1 MSSKSILILG
11 AGLMQKPAIDSA
23 KSLGLKVFVIDANPD
38 AVCVPLADVF
48 KKIDLKAKEEI
59 AEYAIEL
66 KEKENLVSIFTAG
79 TDFSASVS
87 YASEKAGLLSH
98 SYQAALNAS
107 DKTLMRSCFDSE
119 NVPSPRFIKIHRNQ
133 ICEVL
138 SPELVSKIT
147 YPCVVKPVDNMGAR
161 GCRMI
166 REKNELLFSV
176 EEAIKNSRS
185 GNCILEE
192 YMCGPEFSIDALVYD
207 GTMTITGFADRHI
220 FYPPYFI
227 EMGHTM
233 PTTVSQDKYYEL
245 VKAFSDGV
253 HALGLTRGAAKA
265 DIKYTENGPMIGE
278 IAARL
283 SGGYMSGW
291 TYPYSSDF
299 NLTKAAIQIA
309 CGDCPD
315 ELEKSRHALPLDAK
329 FKLFQIDSIKVSAER
344 AWISIPGIVK
354 KVHGLDQKYND
365 EIVKNILPRAK
376 EGDKVSFPRNNVE
389 KCGNVIS
396 IAENHDIAVSACE
409 DVIKNI
415 VLELESDNK
424 ETDMF
429 LQGKSH
435 NYEKDFP
442 PLAYNIPEAVI
453 DELED
458 ELAQKEFIIPEDM
471 SVKNF
476 IPACLNKPEILLL
489 KDWNYITL
497 ESCLEKFDE
506 LKPQNKKFSYSRFWL
521 YLIHGGIQGALYAAE

>member
-48 KKIDLKAKEEI
+48 KKIDLKDREGI

-66 KEKENLVSIFTAG
+66 KEKEYLVSIFTAG
-79 TDFSASVS
+79 TDFSASVA
-87 YASEKAGLLSH
+87 YASEKAQLLSH
-98 SYQAALNAS
+98 SFQASVNAS
-107 DKTLMRSCFDSE
+107 DKTLMRTCFDAE
-119 NVPSPRFIKIHRNQ
+119 NVPSPKFIKIHRNQ
-133 ICEVL
+133 IVDVL
-138 SPELVSKIT
+138 TPEFVSKIT

-166 REKNELLFSV
+166 REKSELLFSV

-220 FYPPYFI
+220 YYPPYFI

-233 PTTVSQDKYYEL
+233 PTSISQDKYYEL
-245 VKAFSDGV
+245 IKAFSDGV

-291 TYPYSSDF
+291 TFPYSSDL

-309 CGDCPD
+309 CGDAPD
-315 ELEKSRHALPLDAK
+315 ELEAKRRALPLDAK
-329 FKLFQIDSIKVSAER
+329 FKLFQVDSNKVSAER
-344 AWISIPGIVK
+344 AWISIPGVVK
-354 KVHGLDQKYND
+354 KVHGLNEKYSDNV
-365 EIVKNILPRAK
+365 IRNILPRATV
-376 EGDKVSFPRNNVE
+376 GDKVSFPRNNVE

-396 IAENHDIAVSACE
+396 VSENRDVAVNACE
-409 DVIKNI
+409 ELIQNI
-415 VLELESDNK
+415 ILELEQDNK
-424 ETDMF
+424 ETEAF
-429 LQGKSH
+429 LQGKNHS
-435 NYEKDFP
+435 YEKDFP
-442 PLAYNIPEAVI
+442 PLAYNISDSLLDKLEI
-453 DELED
+453 ELDEKD
-458 ELAQKEFIIPEDM
+458 FIIPDDM

-476 IPACLNKPEILLL
+476 IPHCLNNEEVLSLI
-489 KDWNYITL
+489 DWNYISL
-497 ESCLEKFDE
+497 QACLEKFDK
-506 LKPQNKKFSYSRFWL
+506 LRNRTKKYSYRKFWL

>member
-1 MSSKSILILG
+1 MSSRSILILG
-11 AGLMQKPAIDSA
+11 AGLMQKPAIESA
-23 KSLGLKVFVIDANPD
+23 KSLGLKVFVIDANPH

-59 AEYAIEL
+59 AQYAIEL
-66 KEKENLVSIFTAG
+66 KEKENLASIFTAG

-98 SYQAALNAS
+98 SYKAALNAS
-107 DKTLMRSCFDSE
+107 DKTLMRTCFDAE
-119 NVPSPRFIKIHRNQ
+119 NVPSPKFIKIHRNQ
-133 ICEVL
+133 IVDIL
-138 SPELVSKIT
+138 TPEFVSKIT

-185 GNCILEE
+185 GTCILEE
-192 YMCGPEFSIDALVYD
+192 YICGPEFSIDALVYN

-220 FYPPYFI
+220 YYPPYFI

-233 PTTVSQDKYYEL
+233 PTEISKEKYYEL

-253 HALGLTRGAAKA
+253 HALGLTRGSAKA

-291 TYPYSSDF
+291 TYPYSSGL
-299 NLTKAAIQIA
+299 NLTECAIQIA
-309 CGDCPD
+309 CGDIPE
-315 ELEKSRHALPLDAK
+315 ELEQKRHALPLNAK
-329 FKLFQIDSIKVSAER
+329 FKIFQVDSTKVSAER

-354 KVHGLDQKYND
+354 KVNGLNEKYND
-365 EIVKNILPRAK
+365 DVIRNIFPRVKA
-376 EGDKVSFPRNNVE
+376 GDKVTFPRNNVE

-396 IAENHDIAVSACE
+396 VSDNREIAVNTCE
-409 DVIKNI
+409 QLIQNI
-415 VLELESDNK
+415 VIELESGNQ
-424 ETDMF
+424 ETEAF
-429 LQGKSH
+429 LLGKNH
-435 NYEKDFP
+435 HYEKDFP
-442 PLAYNIPEAVI
+442 PLAYNISEEILGKLEV
-453 DELED
+453 ELEEKD
-458 ELAQKEFIIPEDM
+458 FKIPDDM

-476 IPACLNKPEILLL
+476 IPQCLNNEETLSLN
-489 KDWNYITL
+489 DWNHISMKT
-497 ESCLEKFDE
+497 CLEKFDQ
-506 LKPQNKKFSYSRFWL
+506 LRDKTKKYSYRKFWY

>member
-38 AVCVPLADVF
+38 ALCVHLADVY
-48 KKIDLKAKEEI
+48 KQIDLKDRDKI
-59 AEYAIEL
+59 AEYAVEL

-79 TDFSASVS
+79 TDFSANVA

-98 SYQAALNAS
+98 SYEAALNAS
-107 DKTLMRSCFDSE
+107 DKTLMRSCFDKAKVS
-119 NVPSPRFIKIHRNQ
+119 SPKFIKIERNR
-133 ICEVL
+133 ICEIL
-138 SPELVSKIT
+138 TPEYVSKIT

-166 REKNELLFSV
+166 RDKSELLFSV
-176 EEAIKNSRS
+176 EEAIKYSRS

-220 FYPPYFI
+220 YYPPYFI

-233 PTTVSQDKYYEL
+233 PTVISNDKYMEL
-245 VKAFSDGV
+245 VKTFADGV

-291 TYPYSSDF
+291 TYPYSSDL
-299 NLTKAAIQIA
+299 NLTKAAIQIS
-309 CGDCPD
+309 CGLTPD
-315 ELEKSRHALPLDAK
+315 ELEANRHGLPVDGH
-329 FKLFQIDSIKVSAER
+329 FKLYQADSKNVSAER

-354 KVHGLDQKYND
+354 KVHGLDAENTEY
-365 EIVKNILPRAK
+365 VKHIFPRAK
-376 EGDKVSFPRNNVE
+376 EGDKVCFPRNNVE

-396 IAENHDIAVSACE
+396 VADTRERAVSACE
-409 DVIKNI
+409 KVISGI
-415 VLELESDNK
+415 ILELEKNNP
-424 ETDMF
+424 ETESF
-429 LQGKSH
+429 LMG
-435 NYEKDFP
+435 NNLFNEKDFP
-442 PLAYNIPEAVI
+442 PYAFNLSNSVI
-453 DELED
+453 EEMY
-458 ELAQKEFIIPEDM
+458 EEVAQKDFMMPANIG
-471 SVKNF
+471 VKNF
-476 IPACLNKPEILLL
+476 IPECLNKPEILSV
-489 KDWNYITL
+489 KDWNYISIEKTL
-497 ESCLEKFDE
+497 ELFDKLKNEHKEIPYRKF
-506 LKPQNKKFSYSRFWL
+506 WT
-521 YLIHGGIQGALYAAE
+521 YLVRGGIQGALYAAE